1 MTSSSVTTIAVDAT
15 FAQLT
20 EYDSNRYLGELVL
33 DHGFVNSVKAQR
45 NEYEADDHLH
55 LHTFTLICCICT
67 YNYMCVHIPICI

>member
-20 EYDSNRYLGELVL
+20 DYDSNRYLGELVL

-45 NEYEADDHLH
+45 NEHEADDHLH
-55 LHTFTLICCICT
+55 LHTVVSNSLCT
-67 YNYMCVHIPICI
+67 NKVTYMEKR